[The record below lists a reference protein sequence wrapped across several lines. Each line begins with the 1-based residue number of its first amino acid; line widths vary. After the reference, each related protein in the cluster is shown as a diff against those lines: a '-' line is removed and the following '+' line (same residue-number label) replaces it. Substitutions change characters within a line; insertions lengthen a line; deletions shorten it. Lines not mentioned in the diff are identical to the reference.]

1 MSVGKNI
8 KTLRETAGFT
18 QKELAEKLK
27 TVGIKV
33 SDKTISSWEI
43 DRTEPNIGIIEKLSN
58 FFGCSKTDIIGAD
71 IREDHYY
78 LNEETRQIAQE
89 ILKNPELKALFD
101 ASRNATP
108 EDLEFVRQMIL
119 KIRKKE
125 NHEED

>member
-18 QKELAEKLK
+18 QKELAEKL
-27 TVGIKV
+27 TAFGLKV

-43 DRTEPNIGIIEKLSN
+43 DRTEPNIGVIEKLSA
-58 FFGCSKTDIIGAD
+58 FFGCSKTDIIGKD
-71 IREDHYY
+71 IKENHYY
-78 LNEETRQIAQE
+78 LNDETRQIAQE